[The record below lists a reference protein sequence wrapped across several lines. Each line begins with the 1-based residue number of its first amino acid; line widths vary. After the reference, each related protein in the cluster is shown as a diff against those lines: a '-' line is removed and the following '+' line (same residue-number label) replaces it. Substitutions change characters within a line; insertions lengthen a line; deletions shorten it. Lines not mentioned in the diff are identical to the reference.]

1 MEGLK
6 LCAGCSRP
14 AQPEPSALCHC
25 RWRPSAGRRFTGLR
39 RPCGSKDV
47 ARCLVEARRAVS
59 CLPSSLSAWD
69 APWGLAPVPMFLCI
83 PLPQQR
89 VRRGREPGR
98 GLPHGDVCADPRD
111 AGPRGQAAHD
121 CHGTQ
126 KVRDPS
132 MRGGVGRVALRAP
145 RAHHPPLFSVCPAT
159 WALQGP
165 GQSWRQGLRCVTAG
179 TLLPRVPPLKRQCGR
194 SVRSCCF
201 NARFSRKH
209 HRTVTSGLASRVQ
222 VLPVSLGRLFQVPCP
237 RPPAGRAAASCSAL
251 CSSSVRHISLSV
263 CVRFVSDK
271 CLLKG
276 HMQRLEAQFK
286 PLYCDD

>member
-25 RWRPSAGRRFTGLR
+25 RWRPSAGRCFTGLR

-47 ARCLVEARRAVS
+47 ARCLVEAGRAVS

-145 RAHHPPLFSVCPAT
+145 RAHHPP
-159 WALQGP
+159 ALL
-165 GQSWRQGLRCVTAG
+165 GLPCDLGTAG
-179 TLLPRVPPLKRQCGR
+179 TGPK
-194 SVRSCCF
+194 
-201 NARFSRKH
+201 
-209 HRTVTSGLASRVQ
+209 
-222 VLPVSLGRLFQVPCP
+222 
-237 RPPAGRAAASCSAL
+237 
-251 CSSSVRHISLSV
+251 
-263 CVRFVSDK
+263 
-271 CLLKG
+271 
-276 HMQRLEAQFK
+276 LEAGAEMCHRRNPPSQSPPVK
-286 PLYCDD
+286 AAVWAVSEKLLL